1 MLLCIPCDW
10 VVRLARFLFF
20 CTLIGIPYHLPVF
33 CVDPPSRCR
42 SGNSPLP
49 TFEDLR
55 SYFTPF
61 SAIPLAFWAVC
72 SPRLSLPG
80 DTFVIQFRASI
91 VVICL
96 FLYSEGGKATLGIA
110 LDWVVE
116 MAWFLFLVYV
126 FGFPTIYHSLVL
138 VPPAVVT

>member
-1 MLLCIPCDW
+1 MLLCIPRDW
-10 VVRLARFLFF
+10 VVKLVRFLFL
-20 CTLIGIPYHLPVF
+20 CTLIGVPYHLPVF

-55 SYFTPF
+55 PYLMPF
-61 SAIPLAFWAVC
+61 SPVPLAFWAVY
-72 SPRLSLPG
+72 SPRFTLPG
-80 DTFVIQFRASI
+80 DTFFIHFRAAT
-91 VVICL
+91 VEICL
-96 FLYSEGGKATLGIA
+96 FLYSGSGEATLGIA

-126 FGFPTIYHSLVL
+126 CRFPTICHNLML
-138 VPPAVVT
+138 IPPAVVT